1 MCRSSGRCCG
11 AADLRCLRDPNSLA
25 IVRKCKAN
33 CGPEHMRKPPS
44 DLRAIFDHLSEEL
57 SRRSFASDADLQRF
71 LDARMR
77 SYNTR
82 PQPELGGLSPM
93 QMTELLEGDWHT
105 IGALRV
111 NDALSPDDAGDPEM
125 LQNAVAFLTTLRDEG
140 PAKATA
146 GGNLSREFVG
156 RMLPRLRFRPG
167 YLEDVRRVNKVI
179 DEADVWPLEILRH
192 LLELARLVNRR
203 KGFFHLSSTNRA
215 YVQEERRGALLA
227 LLFRTFFQRMD
238 LRFVEDSAGDEGLQR
253 TIAFTFWKLRTE
265 ADTWALPAHLAEVA
279 WLDSAK
285 DPVTVSYTTE
295 ADFRASRF
303 RRRVLDPLVSF
314 GLLESRDLPA
324 ADRWEHPI
332 EVRKT
337 PLYDR
342 LLQFTFDRG

>member
-1 MCRSSGRCCG
+1 
-11 AADLRCLRDPNSLA
+11 
-25 IVRKCKAN
+25 
-33 CGPEHMRKPPS
+33 MRKPPS
-44 DLRAIFDHLSEEL
+44 DPRAIIDELREEL
-57 SRRSFASDADLQRF
+57 SRQSFANEADVQRF
-71 LDARMR
+71 LDARMQV
-77 SYNTR
+77 YNTR

-93 QMTELLEGDWHT
+93 QMSELLAGDWRT
-105 IGALRV
+105 TGALRV
-111 NDALSPDDAGDPEM
+111 NEALSSDDVGDPD
-125 LQNAVAFLTTLRDEG
+125 LLHNAVAFLTTLRDEG

-167 YLEDVRRVNKVI
+167 YLEDVRRMNKVI
-179 DEADVWPLEILRH
+179 DEADVGPLEILRH

-215 YVQEERRGALLA
+215 YAQERRGQLLA

-238 LRFVEDSAGDEGLQR
+238 LRFVENSAGDEGLQQ
-253 TIAFTFWKLRTE
+253 TIAYTFWKLRTD
-265 ADTWALPAHLAEVA
+265 ADTWTLPTYLAEVA
-279 WLDSAK
+279 WLESTK

-303 RRRVLDPLVSF
+303 RRRVLDPLVLF

-324 ADRWEHPI
+324 ANRWEHPI

-337 PLYDR
+337 RLYDR

>member
-1 MCRSSGRCCG
+1 
-11 AADLRCLRDPNSLA
+11 
-25 IVRKCKAN
+25 
-33 CGPEHMRKPPS
+33 MRKPPS
-44 DLRAIFDHLSEEL
+44 DPRAILDDLRDEL
-57 SRRSFASDADLQRF
+57 SRRSFASEADLQRF

-82 PQPELGGLSPM
+82 PQPELGGLSPL
-93 QMTELLEGDWHT
+93 QMTELLAGNWRT
-105 IGALRV
+105 TGALRV
-111 NDALSPDDAGDPEM
+111 NETLSPEDVGDPDI
-125 LQNAVAFLTTLRDEG
+125 LHNAVAFLTTLRDEG

-146 GGNLSREFVG
+146 G
-156 RMLPRLRFRPG
+156 
-167 YLEDVRRVNKVI
+167 VNKVI
-179 DEADVWPLEILRH
+179 DEADVGPLDILRH
-192 LLELARLVNRR
+192 LLQIARLVNRR

-215 YVQEERRGALLA
+215 FVQEERRGALLA
-227 LLFRTFFQRMD
+227 LLFLEFFQQMD
-238 LRFVEDSAGDEGLQR
+238 LRFVEGWTGDEGLQR

-285 DPVTVSYTTE
+285 DPVTVSYMSE
-295 ADFRASRF
+295 AEFRASRL
-303 RRRVLDPLVSF
+303 RRRVLEPLVWF

>member
-1 MCRSSGRCCG
+1 
-11 AADLRCLRDPNSLA
+11 
-25 IVRKCKAN
+25 
-33 CGPEHMRKPPS
+33 MRKPPS
-44 DLRAIFDHLSEEL
+44 DPRALIDELREEL
-57 SRRSFASDADLQRF
+57 SRRSFENEADVQRF
-71 LDARMR
+71 LDARMQ

-93 QMTELLEGDWHT
+93 QMSELLAGDWHT

-111 NDALSPDDAGDPEM
+111 NETLSPDDVGDPDI
-125 LQNAVAFLTTLRDEG
+125 LHNAVAFLTTLRDEG

-167 YLEDVRRVNKVI
+167 YLEDVRRMNKVI
-179 DEADVWPLEILRH
+179 DEADVWPLGILRH

-203 KGFFHLSSTNRA
+203 KGFFHLSVTNRA
-215 YVQEERRGALLA
+215 FVQQERRGALLA
-227 LLFRTFFQRMD
+227 LLFHTFFQRMD
-238 LRFVEDSAGDEGLQR
+238 LRFVEGWAGDEGLQQ

-265 ADTWALPAHLAEVA
+265 ADTWTLPAHLAEVA
-279 WLDSAK
+279 WLESTK
-285 DPVTVSYTTE
+285 DPVTVSYTSE
-295 ADFRASRF
+295 ADFRAGRF
-303 RRRVLDPLVSF
+303 RRRVLDPLVSL

-324 ADRWEHPI
+324 ANRWEHPI